1 MKEALSHME
10 AVKAKCTPMGS
21 ESSLSGEGRDCLNRL
36 LIFSMIGLSQTLLN
50 RYHEVFTNPCKCIE
64 SLKGKIR
71 SKSPVGKE
79 SGFTHFLLLKVFAF
93 ALSDTESI
101 DVYASLL
108 SELTHIIS
116 QESKDLSHQV
126 ICDLVSEVYRLCIQA
141 KFSTCQR
148 NPSASIIKKRRVFCD
163 DFSDPVRRMS
173 RADFVHYSQLLDKEP
188 PVKGR
193 FEPTEE
199 FMRDLEHFLPL
210 ILNGVWEKCKYDHY
224 YCVPVCESENGM
236 RSITMAVCP
245 YCAGTSQC

>member
-1 MKEALSHME
+1 
-10 AVKAKCTPMGS
+10 
-21 ESSLSGEGRDCLNRL
+21 
-36 LIFSMIGLSQTLLN
+36 MIGLSQRLLDGN
-50 RYHEVFTNPCKCIE
+50 PEVFTNPCKCIE
-64 SLKGKIR
+64 SLKGKLQ
-71 SKSPVGKE
+71 SKTPVSKE
-79 SGFTHFLLLKVFAF
+79 SGFAHFLLLKVFAL

-188 PVKGR
+188 NVKGR
-193 FEPTEE
+193 FEPTDE
-199 FMRDLEHFLPL
+199 FIRDLEQFLPS
-210 ILNGVWEKCKYDHY
+210 ILNGIWEKCKHDHY
-224 YCVPVCESENGM
+224 YCVPVCESDNRN
-236 RSITMAVCP
+236 RSIDMTCP
-245 YCAGTSQC
+245 ECRGEQGFLVRLRPT